1 MVLGT
6 NNCVKE
12 TGQGY
17 LTAIKNQ
24 GSGWNICQGDTTILQ
39 CNGELHAPMMASGD
53 SLIKLAVRIS
63 FLSG

>member
-6 NNCVKE
+6 NCVKE
-12 TGQGY
+12 TGQDY

-24 GSGWNICQGDTTILQ
+24 DSGWNICQGDTTILQ
-39 CNGELHAPMMASGD
+39 CNGGLHALMMAGSD
-53 SLIKLAVRIS
+53 SLIELAVRIS